1 MAVNRTSWRSAPIA
15 DRDQE
20 FDADDA
26 IARLIQRSSTPSEFG
41 KAFLY
46 REDGADPANRESYR
60 LPILDVV
67 GNKLALIPHAVYAAA
82 ALLSGAHGGLP
93 NVPDKQKDQIRDVI
107 SEIYVKLRETFNDP
121 RIRPPWDRG
130 QPPERRSDANMTI
143 DYTFGFSEG
152 DEVMLPFTV
161 NYYNNTTGTTN
172 PTIPTITLSPNFTL
186 VDEDEETG
194 EEEFAVKGGDP
205 DKPYGDVEY
214 ADPGYRGKARYPID
228 TEKHV
233 RAAWSYINQEDN
245 AAEYTPEQLKQVK
258 ARIVK
263 AAKELGIE
271 INDSEDEMAKKKTQK
286 DTYAALV
293 AAISSVA
300 PDSSVFE
307 APTPTG
313 PTPLTVTE
321 DGRVFGHLA
330 QWGSCHTGIGN
341 SCVSP
346 PKSITGYKYFHT
358 GEVVCSDG
366 KHLPVGKIT
375 LGVGHANA
383 QLGFIPAIEHYDSSA
398 TCAAIV
404 QAREDK
410 HGIFVSGV
418 TVPGLSDEK
427 VAELRRSP
435 LSGDWRRIGGNL
447 ELVAALA
454 VNTPGFPIVRETD
467 GKQMSLVAAGIVQ
480 VETQVTDDTET
491 GERLDVTSR
500 VKALQEYLEGLAT
513 EARIRRFKKLSEK
526 V

>member
-1 MAVNRTSWRSAPIA
+1 MAVNRTSWRSAPLA

-26 IARLIQRSSTPSEFG
+26 IARLLQRSSAPSEFG

-46 REDGADPANRESYR
+46 REDGADPANRDSYR
-60 LPILDVV
+60 LPILDVI
-67 GNKLALIPHAVYAAA
+67 GNKLVLVPHAVYAAA

-93 NVPDKQKDQIRDVI
+93 NVPDKQKDEIRDVI

-143 DYTFGFSEG
+143 DYRFGFNEG

-161 NYYNNTTGTTN
+161 NYNDTYATTAAN
-172 PTIPTITLSPNFTL
+172 VITLKPNFSL
-186 VDEDEETG
+186 FDDGNEED

-245 AAEYTPEQLKQVK
+245 AAEYTPDQLAKIK
-258 ARIVK
+258 AKIVK
-263 AAKELGIE
+263 AANKLGIE
-271 INDSEDEMAKKKTQK
+271 ISDSEEDMAKKKTQK

-293 AAISSVA
+293 ASISSIA
-300 PDSSVFE
+300 PDRAVFND
-307 APTPTG
+307 PKLKS
-313 PTPLTVTE
+313 PTPLTITSN
-321 DGRVFGHLA
+321 GQLYGHLA
-330 QWGSCHTGIGN
+330 QWGTCHTGVGN

-346 PKSITGYKYFHT
+346 PKSITGYKYFKT
-358 GEVVCSDG
+358 GEVICADG
-366 KHLPVGKIT
+366 TSMSVGKIT
-375 LGVGHANA
+375 LGAGHADP

-404 QAREDK
+404 NAGEDQY
-410 HGIFVSGV
+410 GIWVSG
-418 TVPGLSDEK
+418 TLIPGVPDEK

-454 VNTPGFPIVRETD
+454 VNTPGFPIVREAE

-480 VETQVTDDTET
+480 VETQVINDTEA
-491 GERLDVTSR
+491 GEQLDTASR
-500 VKALQEYLEGLAT
+500 VKALHEYLESLAK